1 MKMLKGLKLKKSEK
15 TESAESQRP
24 LGDEVTKKM
33 YNVAGDALPEKNT
46 TQEKEESEQLKNN
59 KQLADEVTKR
69 KYSTIGHVLQKGD
82 GLPEDKETA
91 KGKDRRNP
99 KIREDV
105 EIRKKSD
112 ASGTDIEKL
121 RFLAETI
128 MPLQPGKEIEWVII
142 TRELTKHRAI
152 KCDENLMLT
161 LIIHKL
167 LGHSRAYH
175 RAKILLVQSAKAQG
189 KEKDTLEKLYE
200 WILQNYQLSL
210 RQQIEMFKKELHHM
224 HWSWENNP
232 ADDLTVIMHAV
243 QLTWEEVNKTQELRE
258 ELETFLASKL
268 GTNLYITLKERPVN
282 AWYEEITRIYKS
294 QKMNKNTEKKKSSI
308 VATTDTNQRNCFK
321 CGLKGHIAH
330 NCKTKES
337 RKRPMG
343 GVDLNEASKRKREI
357 EGPDIKGISG
367 ILSRE

>member
-1 MKMLKGLKLKKSEK
+1 MLKGLKLKKSAK
-15 TESAESQRP
+15 TESARSNKQLE
-24 LGDEVTKKM
+24 DEVTR
-33 YNVAGDALPEKNT
+33 
-46 TQEKEESEQLKNN
+46 
-59 KQLADEVTKR
+59 R
-69 KYSTIGHVLQKGD
+69 KCSTIGHVLQKGD

-91 KGKDRRNP
+91 KGDDRRSP
-99 KIREDV
+99 EIREDV
-105 EIRKKSD
+105 EMRKESD
-112 ASGTDIEKL
+112 GSGTDIEKL
-121 RFLAETI
+121 RFLAKTI
-128 MPLQPGKEIEWVII
+128 MPLQPGKETEWVMI
-142 TRELTKHRAI
+142 TRELTKHRTV
-152 KCDENLMLT
+152 KSDENLILT
-161 LIIHKL
+161 LILHKL

-189 KEKDTLEKLYE
+189 KEIYTLEKLYE

-232 ADDLTVIMHAV
+232 ADDLTVIMHVV

-268 GTNLYITLKERPVN
+268 GTSLYITLKERPVN
-282 AWYEEITRIYKS
+282 AWYEEITRIYES

-308 VATTDTNQRNCFK
+308 VATTDTNQKNCFK

-343 GVDLNEASKRKREI
+343 GVDLNKASKRKREI